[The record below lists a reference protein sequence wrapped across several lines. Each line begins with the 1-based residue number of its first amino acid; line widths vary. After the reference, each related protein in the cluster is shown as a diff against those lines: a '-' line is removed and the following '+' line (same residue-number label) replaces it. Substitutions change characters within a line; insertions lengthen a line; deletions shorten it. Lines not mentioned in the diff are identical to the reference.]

1 MASGGTAAGDA
12 AEGARYWQHSGVAG
26 VDLLRARFVTHRY
39 GRHAHE
45 TYTLGV
51 IETGV
56 EEFEYRGSLLRAG
69 PGAVALLNPE
79 VVHTGQAAVPGG
91 WSYRVFYPA
100 VEVITSIAAELGWR
114 DGMPT
119 FPETVI
125 YDPRSAQLLHGAH
138 VAAER
143 GDRLASSSLLRTA
156 IAGLLAAHATAAQG
170 AGASRYGRAPAAVAQ
185 TRELLMERLADPPS
199 LDELAATT
207 GLGPFAL
214 LRAFRAETGL
224 PPHAYLNQLR
234 VRQARYLL
242 DGGLAPAEVAAHTGF
257 ADQAHLTRHFKRV
270 VGVPPGAYQR
280 ERRPAPGQAKTCKTA
295 RPAGS

>member
-1 MASGGTAAGDA
+1 MAAGST
-12 AEGARYWQHSGVAG
+12 EVARYWRHSGVPG

-45 TYTLGV
+45 AYTLGV
-51 IETGV
+51 IESGV
-56 EEFEYRGSLLRAG
+56 EEFEYCGRLLRAG

-79 VVHTGQAAVPGG
+79 VVHTGQAAGPDG
-91 WSYRVFYPA
+91 WSYRVLYPA
-100 VEVITSIAAELGWR
+100 VEVVAGIAADLGWR
-114 DGMPT
+114 GGPPA
-119 FPETVI
+119 FPETVVT
-125 YDPRSAQLLHGAH
+125 DARSAQLLRAAH

-156 IAGLLAAHATAAQG
+156 IAGLLTAHAAA
-170 AGASRYGRAPAAVAQ
+170 APAASSRRSRAPAAVAQ
-185 TRELLMERLADPPS
+185 TRELLTARLADPPS
-199 LDELAATT
+199 LDELAAAA
-207 GLGPFAL
+207 GLSPFAL

-234 VRQARYLL
+234 VRQARCLL

-280 ERRPAPGQAKTCKTA
+280 ERRP
-295 RPAGS
+295 RPARARTYKTSRPRRS